1 MLPNLLISLIMI
13 DDKSEQLSTKLKK
26 SYIFRF
32 LALRM
37 KIHLSDENSKAALK
51 KTWTHGEN
59 VSSSLWDQIVHNVH
73 NDLYLIGGKMG
84 SNDKS

>member
-1 MLPNLLISLIMI
+1 
-13 DDKSEQLSTKLKK
+13 
-26 SYIFRF
+26 
-32 LALRM
+32 M